1 MTTIWRLGEGA
12 VALDDHGAPTAYV
25 HDRLPT
31 NRFLLS
37 QATDSWHTAD
47 RCWGAGFVITDHGAA
62 QWAVPDSS
70 SVNPERATQRFGLTD
85 QLRLDVQRTAGDQ
98 LLETYRWTNTGDDE
112 LQIGSLALSTPWRD
126 VYEARGRAH
135 ETAVHAHISATGA
148 QAWVL
153 ARPMHGGG
161 PLLGLIVRQ
170 GVISA
175 YSVESRNQFT
185 GSDVRGHL
193 LLHVTDH
200 ARHPDAFGGQP
211 VLRLPPGAAYQLSWE
226 VAFYDDEADFL
237 AIAEPTVRVPK
248 LAAVMAEPLS
258 IEHPPGML
266 VRPSPSTSPLT
277 GADPGGHD
285 HMIVTPTPVGSEIR
299 SSVHGLV
306 EIDVGPK
313 EADAVRIGLFFHLPI
328 AELVSRRVA
337 VILDHHRPR
346 QRAVPRGFV
355 ACDTRTGLTV
365 TDQGWPDWSDAA
377 ERTAMPVLLAE
388 ARSRGLVDE
397 TRTAQVDEALDQFA
411 IFIRERLI
419 TDDGWVRRGS
429 IDASSP
435 DRLYNTPWAVDFL
448 VLDARRTGAVEQL
461 DLAASLLE
469 ASVRHGVS
477 THLSIGYPQ
486 ALIAL
491 DTAVRLLPTAPS
503 DLTERVE
510 RLFEGVRNQA
520 ADLAARG
527 GDIPAHE
534 VSYEQSI
541 VAPLVSLLSLAYR
554 RWADDRLLRATER
567 ALGWLLAFGGRQ
579 RHVRLRHIAVRHWDG
594 YWFGLHRQW
603 GDVFPHYWSALTAV
617 ALLELPEKL
626 RTAEHEAMA
635 QAILEANL
643 ASYDTNARGC
653 CAFLYPS
660 CVDGVAAQ
668 GPDPLDNDQDWALVY
683 ALRSG
688 LVP

>member
-1 MTTIWRLGEGA
+1 
-12 VALDDHGAPTAYV
+12 
-25 HDRLPT
+25 
-31 NRFLLS
+31 
-37 QATDSWHTAD
+37 
-47 RCWGAGFVITDHGAA
+47 
-62 QWAVPDSS
+62 
-70 SVNPERATQRFGLTD
+70 
-85 QLRLDVQRTAGDQ
+85 
-98 LLETYRWTNTGDDE
+98 
-112 LQIGSLALSTPWRD
+112 
-126 VYEARGRAH
+126 
-135 ETAVHAHISATGA
+135 
-148 QAWVL
+148 
-153 ARPMHGGG
+153 
-161 PLLGLIVRQ
+161 
-170 GVISA
+170 
-175 YSVESRNQFT
+175 
-185 GSDVRGHL
+185 
-193 LLHVTDH
+193 
-200 ARHPDAFGGQP
+200 
-211 VLRLPPGAAYQLSWE
+211 
-226 VAFYDDEADFL
+226 
-237 AIAEPTVRVPK
+237 
-248 LAAVMAEPLS
+248 
-258 IEHPPGML
+258 
-266 VRPSPSTSPLT
+266 
-277 GADPGGHD
+277 
-285 HMIVTPTPVGSEIR
+285 MIVTPTPVGSEIR

-313 EADAVRIGLFFHLPI
+313 DADAVRIGLFFHLPI

-346 QRAVPRGFV
+346 QRPAPRGFV

-448 VLDARRTGAVEQL
+448 VLDARRTGAVEPL

-491 DTAVRLLPTAPS
+491 DTAVRLLPAAPS

-510 RLFEGVRNQA
+510 RLLEGLRNQA

-554 RWADDRLLRATER
+554 RWADDRLLSATER

-594 YWFGLHRQW
+594 YWFGLQRQW

-617 ALLELPEKL
+617 ALLELPEEL
-626 RTAEHEAMA
+626 QTAEHETMA
-635 QAILEANL
+635 QSILEANL
-643 ASYDTNARGC
+643 ASYDMNARGC

-660 CVDGVAAQ
+660 CVDGVAAH

-688 LVP
+688 RVP

>member
-1 MTTIWRLGEGA
+1 
-12 VALDDHGAPTAYV
+12 
-25 HDRLPT
+25 
-31 NRFLLS
+31 
-37 QATDSWHTAD
+37 
-47 RCWGAGFVITDHGAA
+47 
-62 QWAVPDSS
+62 
-70 SVNPERATQRFGLTD
+70 
-85 QLRLDVQRTAGDQ
+85 
-98 LLETYRWTNTGDDE
+98 
-112 LQIGSLALSTPWRD
+112 
-126 VYEARGRAH
+126 
-135 ETAVHAHISATGA
+135 
-148 QAWVL
+148 
-153 ARPMHGGG
+153 MHGGG

-175 YSVESRNQFT
+175 YSVEARNQFT
-185 GSDVRGHL
+185 GSDVRGHV

-211 VLRLPPGAAYQLSWE
+211 VLRLPPGAGYQLSWE
-226 VAFYDDEADFL
+226 LAFYDDEADFL
-237 AIAEPTVRVPK
+237 AIAEPTIRVPK

-258 IEHPPGML
+258 IEHPPDML

-277 GADPGGHD
+277 GADPGGHHD

-313 EADAVRIGLFFHLPI
+313 DADAVRIGLFFHLPI

-346 QRAVPRGFV
+346 QRRAPRGFV

-365 TDQGWPDWSDAA
+365 TGQGWPDWSDAA

-448 VLDARRTGAVEQL
+448 VLDALRTGAVEAL

-491 DTAVRLLPTAPS
+491 DTAVRLLPAAPS

-510 RLFEGVRNQA
+510 RLLEGLRNQA

-554 RWADDRLLRATER
+554 RWADDRLLSAIER

-579 RHVRLRHIAVRHWDG
+579 RHARLRHIAVRHWDG
-594 YWFGLHRQW
+594 YWFGLQRKW

-617 ALLELPEKL
+617 ALLELPEEL
-626 RTAEHEAMA
+626 QTAEHETMA
-635 QAILEANL
+635 QSILEANL
-643 ASYDTNARGC
+643 ASYDMNARGC
-653 CAFLYPS
+653 CAFVYPS
-660 CVDGVAAQ
+660 CVDGVAAH

-688 LVP
+688 RVP